1 MTEIGNV
8 YGLAL
13 YELAAQEDISEE
25 ILGQMDV
32 LSDSFRQEPGFLR
45 LLSSPTLSKQERC
58 RILDDCFSGSLN
70 RYLLNFMKILTEKG
84 YMGSFS
90 DCRKA
95 YLRQFNAD
103 HNIVSVTAVTAI
115 PLTQEQQSA
124 LKDKLSRATGKTVL
138 LQNRLD
144 PQCLGGVR
152 LDYDGQQIDGT
163 VAHRLD
169 AIRDLLKNTVL

>member
-1 MTEIGNV
+1 MTEIGNA

-13 YELAAQEDISEE
+13 YELAVEEGVSEE
-25 ILGQMDV
+25 ILAQMTALD
-32 LSDSFRQEPGFLR
+32 DSFRQEPGFVR
-45 LLSSPTLSKQERC
+45 LLSSPSLSKEERC
-58 RILDDCFSGSLN
+58 RILDDSFGGRIH

-95 YLRQFNAD
+95 FLRRYYAD
-103 HNIVSVTAVTAI
+103 HNIVSVTAVTAV
-115 PLTQEQQSA
+115 PLTRGQTDA
-124 LKDKLSRATGKTVL
+124 LTEKLSRATGKTVL

-152 LDYDGQQIDGT
+152 LDYDGLQMDDT
-163 VAHRLD
+163 VAHRLG